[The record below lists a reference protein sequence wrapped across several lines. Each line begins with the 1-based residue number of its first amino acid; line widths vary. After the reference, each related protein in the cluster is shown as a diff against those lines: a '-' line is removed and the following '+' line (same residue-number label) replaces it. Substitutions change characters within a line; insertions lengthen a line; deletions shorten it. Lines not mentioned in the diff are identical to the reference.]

1 MPSIEART
9 HKALSNSPGG
19 IKEGFLEVLV
29 EILGPPLSKIPEMD
43 E

>member
-1 MPSIEART
+1 MPSTEART
-9 HKALSNSPGG
+9 QKALNTSPGG

-29 EILGPPLSKIPEMD
+29 DNLGPTLNKIPEMN